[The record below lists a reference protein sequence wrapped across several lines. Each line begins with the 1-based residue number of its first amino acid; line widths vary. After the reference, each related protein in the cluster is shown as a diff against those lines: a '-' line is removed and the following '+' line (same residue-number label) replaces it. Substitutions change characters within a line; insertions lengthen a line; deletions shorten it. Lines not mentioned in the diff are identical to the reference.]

1 MGQVPAGFTRV
12 DGYLRVNLEPDYEEG
27 ETGYYDIVSALED
40 IEDGASYR
48 SVAERTP
55 NVTRQ
60 TLSTIYQ
67 DDERKQWYLGERA
80 DDDRVEAAVEAVR

>member
-1 MGQVPAGFTRV
+1 VPVGFARI
-12 DGYLRVNLEPDYEEG
+12 DGYLRVNLEPDYDAG
-27 ETGYYDIVSALED
+27 ETGYYDIVSALEE
-40 IEDGASYR
+40 IKDGASFR

-67 DDERKQWYLGERA
+67 DEERKSWYLGGELT
-80 DDDRVEAAVEAVR
+80 DDRVEAAVQAVR